1 MNDYSIKAIDT
12 ANSKKTD
19 RIQIITLW
27 SLDKALRQRISTI
40 CAIDALGARN
50 KASLVYRCLD
60 KDISA
65 LI

>member
-27 SLDKALRQRISTI
+27 SLDKARNSLR
-40 CAIDALGARN
+40 
-50 KASLVYRCLD
+50 SLMYSSKDIIKHLD
-60 KDISA
+60 KGLA
-65 LI
+65 PFVL